1 MTPETIKYFEEQNIQ
16 VHFDTLGKTKALKA
30 AYIDATQKLVDAN
43 PTKRSEMVKHA
54 CYSQFY
60 SMKQR
65 EKLTGFEQFAELDKQ
80 YRIENKEYIGE
91 NIFRMSNLVDK
102 SHSSGII
109 LPYKTQLGISYE
121 EYNKPILLYLS
132 GGLDSELVAR
142 SLIEFGIKF
151 TPVIFN
157 WGNKKGEIVNS
168 NDTQY
173 AVDFCNEF
181 QLTPIVKT
189 VNIDELWISAEF
201 KRLGKSIRILSPQL
215 TTHAYMVELMNSE
228 KPDHI
233 HLLGGE
239 VRYKSNFDE
248 VKTDGFVMPNL
259 VYVTKAMPSSVGTM
273 YATSRTRAFTQL
285 NQINVSAYISVPTV
299 NSSSITYGGAM
310 NFYDNTS
317 GSPSLMQSSSPLIS
331 NDANFCRSGYSTSG
345 SRTYTY
351 DGNQPTFGPGS
362 YGNWSYH
369 SDTGMTKTYP
379 AGSFPSAGT
388 YGLFSGN
395 FHLRNENL
403 AEMAIVQS
411 CSFNISIVLT

>member
-1 MTPETIKYFEEQNIQ
+1 MTPETEKYFEEQNIQ
-16 VHFDTLGKTKALKA
+16 VYFDTLGKTKALKA

-80 YRIENKEYIGE
+80 YRIDNKEYIGE
-91 NIFRMSNLVDK
+91 DIFRHSNLVDK
-102 SHSSGII
+102 GHASGII

-121 EYNKPILLYLS
+121 EYTKPILLYLS

-168 NDTQY
+168 NDTDY
-173 AVDFCNEF
+173 ALEFCKEF

-189 VNIDELWISAEF
+189 INIDELWTSAEF
-201 KRLGKSIRILSPQL
+201 KKLGKSIRILSPHL
-215 TTHAYMVELMNSE
+215 TTHAYMVELINSE

-239 VRYKSNFDE
+239 VRYKSDFNDI
-248 VKTDGFVMPNL
+248 KTDGFVTPNL
-259 VYVTKAMPSSVGTM
+259 VYSTKSMPSIGT
-273 YATSRTRAFTQL
+273 
-285 NQINVSAYISVPTV
+285 I
-299 NSSSITYGGAM
+299 NSSSPIGY
-310 NFYDNTS
+310 
-317 GSPSLMQSSSPLIS
+317 SPSLVARVEVERPIISPWPTIFHGGAIIISVQGTVLYISPSLVNSTPSSSYNTAIS
-331 NDANFCRSGYSTSG
+331 PVSYTNGGIG
-345 SRTYTY
+345 SVS
-351 DGNQPTFGPGS
+351 NVVSPGS
-362 YGNWSYH
+362 SWNS
-369 SDTGMTKTYP
+369 SNTTLTVTYP
-379 AGSFPSAGT
+379 AGYFAALGTGIKLLSQGTCYLQGAGDSAIASTGYQVNCT
-388 YGLFSGN
+388 LY
-395 FHLRNENL
+395 
-403 AEMAIVQS
+403 
-411 CSFNISIVLT
+411 